1 MKNSCCQIYLAQKNK
16 KNKKINKEKK
26 NLENNTLLLFQII
39 LLFPIKYQ

>member
-1 MKNSCCQIYLAQKNK
+1 MKNSCCQIYLAQ

>member
-26 NLENNTLLLFQII
+26 KSRKQHITLIPNHITLS
-39 LLFPIKYQ
+39 Y